1 MARTDLKIY
10 SKIAATGKNTTT
22 NITHVNTEATSDQLK
37 GLATRLNA
45 FTTNEYQQAD
55 RVNTIN
61 VDTEQVPASG
71 KTAPTLT
78 VGDRYSSGSPDYDA
92 CFPITYDGD
101 GTIESLVVGS
111 LTGTAN
117 NTFANL
123 GVYENGVVKIKG
135 RFTDTFAKVVIT
147 ATETDNYGSAGI
159 TITNSTPPQ

>member
-22 NITHVNTEATSDQLK
+22 NITHVNTEATSEQLK

-45 FTTNEYQQAD
+45 LTTNEYQQAD

-61 VDTEQVPASG
+61 VDTEDVPASG
-71 KTAPTLT
+71 KQAPTFI
-78 VGDRYSSGSPDYDA
+78 VGTRYKTGDPDYDA

-111 LTGTAN
+111 LTGSALNTYAN
-117 NTFANL
+117 T

-135 RFTDTFAKVVIT
+135 RSLDTFAKVVIT
-147 ATETDNYGSAGI
+147 ATETDNYASAGI
-159 TITNSTPPQ
+159 TITNSEPPQ